1 MIFSNNSAKLFG
13 MSANNSDHSSAE
25 SGEATN
31 LPRAIVVAL
40 WVGVGIST
48 SVLILAAFILIF
60 GDEQTFPGRQNL
72 VFLLLVN
79 LALLA
84 GLAGLVGF
92 RVARRFAGRKY
103 GEPAP
108 RLHLRF
114 IAMFSL
120 AAAAPAILMALFL
133 GGVLTRGVEY
143 WFGERVNTVVESA
156 AETAAV
162 IVEQQSRQALN
173 EIQLMAFDLSGA
185 EPVAAFSEDP
195 ETYTAYFRRQAIVRG
210 FQAVY
215 LVDSEGNILV
225 RAEEGGS
232 QEYIRPSARLYQLA
246 LGGDL
251 GVSDPQNATGNDPA
265 LRALLLMPA
274 YEDAFLYV
282 TLDVDLSLLLRA
294 QAALDDFRSATESEA
309 ETRLVFILVYLE
321 TAFLILLGAV
331 WLALSAATRVVR
343 PVASLVQAAEQVR
356 QGNLDTRVEVKR
368 DDDEIATLGR
378 AFNRMTRQLRG
389 QRRELVMAHNQSENR
404 RAFTEAVLSGISA
417 GVIRI
422 DDQDRIT
429 LANRPACDLLGR
441 DEDQLVGQEL
451 AQVSPELES
460 VAIQA
465 RQRPGDI
472 ASSQIEL
479 SEDEERPISLNVR
492 AGLDPDAGLILT
504 FDDVSRLVAAQRSAA
519 WRDVARRIAHE
530 IKNPLTPIQLSAER
544 LQRCYRKQVNED
556 DVETFDR
563 CVATIVRQ
571 VSDIGRMVDEFSS
584 FARMPQ
590 PKIEPVGMTDLI
602 RNVVFAQRVASP
614 AISIEFT
621 HPENDLF
628 ADCDERLAAQALANI
643 VKNAAESVT
652 ARMETVSGTKRKG
665 RIQLTLSET
674 GGFAEITV
682 RDNGLGWPLA
692 NRERLTEPY
701 MTTREK
707 GTGLGLAIVKRVMED
722 HRGLLELDQPRGGD
736 GAIVKLKFPVSIQNG
751 PDIASA
757 TENAQV

>member
-1 MIFSNNSAKLFG
+1 
-13 MSANNSDHSSAE
+13 MSVDKSDHSIPDFP
-25 SGEATN
+25 EAMH
-31 LPRAIVVAL
+31 LPRIVVAAL
-40 WVGVGIST
+40 WAGVGIST
-48 SVLILAAFILIF
+48 AIIVSAAFVLIF
-60 GDEQTFPGRQNL
+60 GDDQTFPGRDNL
-72 VFLLLVN
+72 VILLLLN
-79 LALLA
+79 LVLLG

-120 AAAAPAILMALFL
+120 AAAVPAILMALFL

-156 AETAAV
+156 ADTAAV
-162 IVEQQSRQALN
+162 IVEQQSQQALN
-173 EIQLMAFDLSGA
+173 EIQLMAFDISGA
-185 EPVAAFSEDP
+185 EPVAAFSQDP
-195 ETYTAYFRRQAIVRG
+195 ATYTAYFRRQVIVRG
-210 FQAVY
+210 FQSAY
-215 LVDSEGNILV
+215 LVDGVGNILV
-225 RAEEGGS
+225 RAEDAGS
-232 QEYIRPSARLYQLA
+232 PEYVSPSGRLYQLA
-246 LGGDL
+246 RDGDL
-251 GVSDPQNATGNDPA
+251 GVSDPEQATGIEPA
-265 LRALLLMPA
+265 LRGLLLLPA
-274 YEDAFLYV
+274 YEDVFLYV
-282 TLDVDLSLLLRA
+282 TLDVDLSLLQRA
-294 QAALDDFRSATESEA
+294 QAALDDFRSATQSEA

-321 TAFLILLGAV
+321 TAFLILLGAI

-343 PVASLVQAAEQVR
+343 PVASLVRAAEQVR
-356 QGNLDTRVEVKR
+356 QGNLDTRVEVNR
-368 DDDEIATLGR
+368 EDDEIATLGR

-441 DEDQLVGQEL
+441 DEDQLVGQKL

-544 LQRCYRKQVNED
+544 LQRRYRKQVDED

-590 PKIEPVGMTDLI
+590 PKIEPVGMSELI

-614 AISIEFT
+614 AVTIEFVQ
-621 HPENDLF
+621 PETDIF
-628 ADCDERLAAQALANI
+628 AECDERLAAQALTNI
-643 VKNAAESVT
+643 IKNAAESVT
-652 ARMETVSGTKRKG
+652 ARVEAIAGTKQTG
-665 RIQLTLSET
+665 RIHVTLSESN
-674 GGFAEITV
+674 GYAEITI

-722 HRGLLELDQPRGGD
+722 HRGQLELDQPDDGQ
-736 GAIVKLKFPVSIQNG
+736 GAIVRMKFPISGRNG
-751 PDIASA
+751 PNIASA

>member
-1 MIFSNNSAKLFG
+1 
-13 MSANNSDHSSAE
+13 MSAENSDPSTSVLPE
-25 SGEATN
+25 TVN
-31 LPRAIVVAL
+31 LPRAVVAAL
-40 WVGVGIST
+40 WAGVAIST
-48 SVLILAAFILIF
+48 AIIILAAFVLIF
-60 GDEQTFPGRQNL
+60 GDDQTFPGRRNL
-72 VFLLLVN
+72 VYLLLAN
-79 LALLA
+79 LILLG

-92 RVARRFAGRKY
+92 RVARRFAGRRY

-133 GGVLTRGVEY
+133 GGILTRGVEY
-143 WFGERVNTVVESA
+143 WFGERVNTLVESA
-156 AETAAV
+156 ADTAAV
-162 IVEQQSRQALN
+162 IVEQQSQQALN
-173 EIQLMAFDLSGA
+173 EIQLMAFDISGA
-185 EPVAAFSEDP
+185 EPVAAFSQDP
-195 ETYTAYFRRQAIVRG
+195 ETYTSYFRRQAIVRG
-210 FQAVY
+210 FQSAY
-215 LVDSEGNILV
+215 LVDSNGDILV
-225 RAEEGGS
+225 RAEDSGS
-232 QEYIRPSARLYQLA
+232 PSYISPSERLYQLA
-246 LGGDL
+246 RDGDL
-251 GVSDPQNATGNDPA
+251 GVSDPEQTSGTEPA
-265 LRALLLMPA
+265 LRGLLLLPA

-294 QAALDDFRSATESEA
+294 QGALDDYRSATQSEA
-309 ETRLVFILVYLE
+309 ETRLVFVLVYLE
-321 TAFLILLGAV
+321 TAFLILLGAI

-343 PVASLVQAAEQVR
+343 PVAELVRAAEQVR
-356 QGNLDTRVEVKR
+356 QGNLDTRVDVKR
-368 DDDEIATLGR
+368 EDDEIATLGR

-389 QRRELVMAHNQSENR
+389 QRRELVMAHSQSENR

-441 DEDQLVGQEL
+441 NEDALVGEKL
-451 AQVSPELES
+451 AVVSPELES

-544 LQRCYRKQVNED
+544 LQRRYRKQVPEE
-556 DVETFDR
+556 DVETFDK
-563 CVATIVRQ
+563 CVSTIVRQ

-590 PKIEPVGMTDLI
+590 PKIEPVGMTELI
-602 RNVVFAQRVASP
+602 QNVVFAQRVASP
-614 AISIEFT
+614 SVVIEFT
-621 HPENDLF
+621 HPDSDVR
-628 ADCDERLAAQALANI
+628 ADCDERLAAQALTNI
-643 VKNAAESVT
+643 VKNSAESVT
-652 ARMETVSGTKRKG
+652 ARMDSMAGTKQTG
-665 RIQLTLSET
+665 RIQLTLKKAD
-674 GGFAEITV
+674 GFAEITIQ
-682 RDNGLGWPLA
+682 DNGLGWPLA

-722 HRGLLELDQPRGGD
+722 HRGRLELDQPGD
-736 GAIVKLKFPVSIQNG
+736 GIGAIVRLKFPVSDQNG
-751 PDIASA
+751 PDIALE